1 MSQLYNY
8 LAYSNREAA
17 VAQMLDRGEA
27 YASKAMEEESHLL
40 WIELDHSQ
48 GELCVGL
55 GRHVEAP
62 EADMEPC
69 SSYM

>member
-1 MSQLYNY
+1 M
-8 LAYSNREAA
+8 
-17 VAQMLDRGEA
+17 AQMLDRGEA
-27 YASKAMEEESHLL
+27 YASKAMEEEGHLL

>member
-1 MSQLYNY
+1 M
-8 LAYSNREAA
+8 
-17 VAQMLDRGEA
+17 AQMLDRGEA
-27 YASKAMEEESHLL
+27 YASKAMEEEGHLL

-62 EADMEPC
+62 EADMDSASRSC
-69 SSYM
+69 RTCTS